1 MKSTG
6 QQGTNVGNVKRCRYD
21 ARFVYYVYKL
31 LRLLQLIVKVGTTL
45 IHLLRV
51 AGIVP
56 HADAISRSILTPF
69 SLFRF
74 LFFFSL
80 SLSIRTT
87 QELSVELEG
96 RREEQSTLAT
106 SGQRLVNTL
115 DNSQNHQQSNNDD
128 ALMLRRRLDDMNRRW
143 SGLRAKTVAI
153 R

>member
-1 MKSTG
+1 MSK
-6 QQGTNVGNVKRCRYD
+6 NDAKRSSD
-21 ARFVYYVYKL
+21 ARFVHYVYKL
-31 LRLLQLIVKVGTTL
+31 LRLLQLIVKVATTTAPL
-45 IHLLRV
+45 IHLLRLTLELC
-51 AGIVP
+51 
-56 HADAISRSILTPF
+56 HKLMQHISFILNAF
-69 SLFRF
+69 
-74 LFFFSL
+74 FFFSFFFL
-80 SLSIRTT
+80 RTT

-115 DNSQNHQQSNNDD
+115 DSSQNHVQSNNDD

>member
-1 MKSTG
+1 M
-6 QQGTNVGNVKRCRYD
+6 
-21 ARFVYYVYKL
+21 
-31 LRLLQLIVKVGTTL
+31 
-45 IHLLRV
+45 
-51 AGIVP
+51 
-56 HADAISRSILTPF
+56 
-69 SLFRF
+69 
-74 LFFFSL
+74 
-80 SLSIRTT
+80 
-87 QELSVELEG
+87 ELEG